1 MKSNNRLVRLAVLQA
16 LACASGLMLA
26 TPGSASADPA
36 RFDITAQPLPNALK
50 NFAAQAKMQLLYRY
64 DVVSHATATPVT
76 GQLEKHA
83 ALERLLQGTGLEAV
97 YSDANTATIRVI
109 SAADKAGAS
118 TKATSPS
125 GNKSGATD
133 APPTTSAADT
143 RTGPI
148 LLAQAG
154 PAAQPAQGPASDSAT
169 EAMAI
174 PEVIVVGVRQALATA
189 QDVKKDSPTFVDSIT
204 ATDIGSFPDV
214 SASDALQRVP
224 GITVNRL
231 QSNDDS
237 THPSGE
243 PTNILI
249 RGLTQVRT
257 EFNGRDMF
265 SADNGRGLNFNDI
278 SPELLSRADAYKN
291 QTADM
296 IEGGIAGTV
305 DLRTRLPFDQE
316 GHVLVGS
323 INGAYGD
330 KSNQL
335 TPAWSVLGSDS
346 IRTDIGRFGFLADYS
361 RSHVVTQT
369 QSVIDDKIDT
379 YCSSGYGTAAHA
391 IVLPNGSIP
400 CTSNVF
406 GGTGWA
412 YAPDG
417 IRYSEVNYDRTRI
430 GSTLA
435 AQYQNNA
442 ENLLATLEYTD
453 SGYHNAWLEDASH
466 AILDGTYY
474 GTPAFDPR
482 ATSIMAGSS
491 KLVFGPNGMLQSG
504 LLTQPHGSWAGSM
517 SPNIQD
523 AINTGSVVP
532 GVPFVNDCGP
542 GFTCAS
548 NRDGMYFQ
556 DETRDFNHNEDTKEG
571 SLHIKWDI
579 LPTLHADFDAQY
591 ISADVVD
598 HDMLV
603 ATGSMANYQYST
615 GSSGVPQVQLLP
627 GSNVNYAAG
636 GLSNPTNYWI
646 PFIQGHEENDD
657 GRESAFAADFKYDIN
672 PGGWVDSLKAG
683 VRYADRDQTT
693 RYSTFNWTPIA
704 ATYYCN
710 GPGFSLTSTTPA
722 PYPTAT
728 STSSSCAPHSEFLG
742 YGAGIWGT
750 TNFNNFYNSGV
761 YPNGNLVF
769 MNKGTITNTGAV
781 LQALSGAT
789 TNSPLG
795 SGYVSICNRTG
806 LVPGTCFLPSED
818 EKLDET
824 TKAAYLMLNF
834 GGANSNIFGVNVV
847 GNGGVR
853 VVETGENSTG
863 SVGFPTPLNL
873 LFAPCGSPLS
883 AGNVVN
889 PGCYVT
895 PALAAF
901 SNGGSSPNSY
911 NAEHTN
917 VLPSFN
923 VRFGLD
929 EKDFIRFAYSKAISR
944 PDIGFMR
951 NYVQINSPYINTG
964 PDSPYVVYN
973 SPTAAHVAAN
983 VVGYNFV
990 FNSTAGNAALLPESA
1005 DQLDL
1010 SFERYFA
1017 RTSSV
1022 TLGVFWKKLS
1032 NTLSQAQFTRPFT
1045 NDGVTEEAQILGP
1058 VNVKNGGKIEGAEFA
1073 YQTFFDFLPGLLSGL
1088 GMQANYTY
1096 VNQIN
1101 IHNSNLV
1108 DVGGLTTG
1116 GLGAY
1121 GAGNEAVG
1129 GVVIDSHRLEGVS
1142 TNTFNLV
1149 GLYEKGPIGFRLA
1162 YNWRSMYLTS
1172 NIDCCIGLPVFQKAA
1187 GFMDGSVRYSVDS
1200 HVELSFDVV
1209 NLLDTRIQYE
1219 QEVFGD
1225 SSATPGAKPVYMDS
1239 GWSATDRRYQ
1249 LGVRVKF

>member
-16 LACASGLMLA
+16 LTCASGLMLA
-26 TPGSASADPA
+26 APGSASADPA
-36 RFDITAQPLPNALK
+36 RFDITAEPLPNALK
-50 NFAAQAKMQLLYRY
+50 HFAAQAKMQLLYRY
-64 DVVSHATATPVT
+64 DVVSRATATPVT

-83 ALERLLQGTGLEAV
+83 ALERLLRGTGLEAV
-97 YSDANTATIRVI
+97 YSDENTATIRII

-118 TKATSPS
+118 TRATSATGDRS
-125 GNKSGATD
+125 AATD
-133 APPTTSAADT
+133 AVPTTSTADAT
-143 RTGPI
+143 TGSL
-148 LLAQAG
+148 LLAQATAV
-154 PAAQPAQGPASDSAT
+154 PKPAQGPSSDNAT
-169 EAMAI
+169 DAGAI
-174 PEVIVVGVRQALATA
+174 QEIVIVGVRQALATA
-189 QDVKKDSPTFVDSIT
+189 QDIKKDSVTFVDSIT

-265 SADNGRGLNFNDI
+265 SADNGRGMNFNDI

-296 IEGGIAGTV
+296 IEGGIAGTI

-335 TPAWSVLGSDS
+335 TPAWSVLASDS
-346 IRTDIGRFGFLADYS
+346 IRTDLGRFGFLADYS

-379 YCSSGYGTAAHA
+379 YCSSGFGTAAHA
-391 IVLPNGSIP
+391 TVLPNGSIP
-400 CTSNVF
+400 CTGNVF
-406 GGTGWA
+406 GGSGWA
-412 YAPDG
+412 FAPDG
-417 IRYSEVNYDRTRI
+417 IRYSQVNYDRTRI

-474 GTPAFDPR
+474 GTAAFDPR
-482 ATSIMAGSS
+482 ASSILAGSS
-491 KLVFGPNGMLQSG
+491 PLKFGPNGMLQSG
-504 LLTQPHGSWAGSM
+504 LLTQSHGSWSGST
-517 SPNIQD
+517 SSLQD

-532 GVPFVNDCGP
+532 GLPFVNYCGASSP
-542 GFTCAS
+542 CAT
-548 NRDGMYFQ
+548 NRDGLYFQ
-556 DETRDFNHNEDTKEG
+556 NETRDFNHNEDTKEG

-579 LPTLHADFDAQY
+579 LPTLHANFDAQY
-591 ISADVVD
+591 ISAGVVD

-615 GSSGVPQVQLLP
+615 GSGGVPQVQLLP

-657 GRESAFAADFKYDIN
+657 GRESAFAADLKYDIN

-683 VRYADRDQTT
+683 VRYADRNQTT

-704 ATYYCN
+704 ASWNCN
-710 GPGFSLTSTTPA
+710 GPGFSITSTTPA
-722 PYPTAT
+722 AYP
-728 STSSSCAPHSEFLG
+728 SCASGHPDFKG

-750 TNFNNFYNSGV
+750 TNFNNFYGSGV

-789 TNSPLG
+789 TNSPIAP
-795 SGYVSICNRTG
+795 GYTAVCNRTG
-806 LVPGTCFLPSED
+806 VVPGTCFLPSED
-818 EKLDET
+818 EQLDET

-834 GGANSNIFGVNVV
+834 GGAKTSIFGVNVV
-847 GNGGVR
+847 GNAGVR
-853 VVETGENSTG
+853 VVKTGENS
-863 SVGFPTPLNL
+863 VGGVEFPAPLNL
-873 LFAPCGSPLS
+873 SFAPCGSPLS

-901 SNGGSSPNSY
+901 ANGGNGQNSY

-944 PDIGFMR
+944 PDIGLLR
-951 NYVQINSPYINTG
+951 NFVQINTPFINTG

-990 FNSTAGNAALLPESA
+990 FNSTAGNAALQPESA

-1010 SFERYFA
+1010 SYERYFGP
-1017 RTSSV
+1017 TSSV

-1073 YQTFFDFLPGLLSGL
+1073 YQTFFDFLPGLWSGL

-1096 VNQIN
+1096 VNQIG
-1101 IHNSNLV
+1101 IHNTNLV

-1187 GFMDGSVRYSVDS
+1187 GFMDGSIRYSIDS

-1209 NLLDTRIQYE
+1209 NLLDTKIKYE

-1225 SSATPGAKPVYMDS
+1225 TSATPGAKPVYMDS

-1249 LGVRVKF
+1249 LGVRAKF

>member
-16 LACASGLMLA
+16 LTCASGLMLA
-26 TPGSASADPA
+26 APGSASADPA
-36 RFDITAQPLPNALK
+36 RFDITAEPLPNALK
-50 NFAAQAKMQLLYRY
+50 HFAAQAKMQLLYRY
-64 DVVSHATATPVT
+64 DVVSRATATPVT
-76 GQLEKHA
+76 GQMEKHA
-83 ALERLLQGTGLEAV
+83 ALERLLRGTGLEAV
-97 YSDANTATIRVI
+97 YSDENTATIRFI

-118 TKATSPS
+118 TRATSATGDRS
-125 GNKSGATD
+125 AATD
-133 APPTTSAADT
+133 APPTTSTADT
-143 RTGPI
+143 TTGSL
-148 LLAQAG
+148 LLAQATAV
-154 PAAQPAQGPASDSAT
+154 PKPAQGPPSDSAT

-214 SASDALQRVP
+214 SASDALQRIP

-265 SADNGRGLNFNDI
+265 SADNGRGMNFNDI

-335 TPAWSVLGSDS
+335 TPAWSVLGSES

-361 RSHVVTQT
+361 RSHVITQT

-391 IVLPNGSIP
+391 IVLPNGSVP

-412 YAPDG
+412 FAPDG

-430 GSTLA
+430 GSTMA

-482 ATSIMAGSS
+482 ATSILAGSS
-491 KLVFGPNGMLQSG
+491 PLKFGSNGMLQSG
-504 LLTQPHGSWAGSM
+504 LLTQPHGSWAGSY

-542 GFTCAS
+542 GFTCAT
-548 NRDGMYFQ
+548 NRDGLYFQ
-556 DETRDFNHNEDTKEG
+556 NETRDFNHNEDTKEG

-579 LPTLHADFDAQY
+579 TPRLHSNFDAQY
-591 ISADVVD
+591 IAANVVD

-615 GSSGVPQVQLLP
+615 GSNGVPQVQLLP

-657 GRESAFAADFKYDIN
+657 GRESAFAADLKYDIN
-672 PGGWVDSLKAG
+672 PGGWLDSMKAG
-683 VRYADRDQTT
+683 VRYADRNQTT

-704 ATYYCN
+704 ANWNCN
-710 GPGFSLTSTTPA
+710 GPGFSLTSTSPA
-722 PYPTAT
+722 PYPV
-728 STSSSCAPHSEFLG
+728 STSGCAARAPFLG

-769 MNKGTITNTGAV
+769 MNKGTITNTAGV

-789 TNSPLG
+789 TNSPIAP
-795 SGYVSICNRTG
+795 GYTAVCNRTG

-818 EKLDET
+818 EQLDET

-834 GGANSNIFGVNVV
+834 GGTNSNIFGVNVV
-847 GNGGVR
+847 GNAGVR
-853 VVETGENSTG
+853 VVQTGENS
-863 SVGFPTPLNL
+863 VGGVEFPAPLNL
-873 LFAPCGSPLS
+873 TFAACGSPLS

-901 SNGGSSPNSY
+901 ANGGNGQNSY

-944 PDIGFMR
+944 PDIGYLR
-951 NYVQINSPYINTG
+951 NFVQINTPFINTG

-990 FNSTAGNAALLPESA
+990 FNSTAGNAALQPESA

-1010 SFERYFA
+1010 SYERYFG

-1101 IHNSNLV
+1101 IHNTNLV

-1172 NIDCCIGLPVFQKAA
+1172 NIDCCIGMPVFQKAA
-1187 GFMDGSVRYSVDS
+1187 GFMDGSMRYSVDS

-1209 NLLDTRIQYE
+1209 NLLDTRIQYA

-1225 SSATPGAKPVYMDS
+1225 TSATPGAKPVYMDS

>member
-26 TPGSASADPA
+26 APGSASADPA
-36 RFDITAQPLPNALK
+36 RFDINAQPLPNALK

-125 GNKSGATD
+125 GNKSAAAD

-143 RTGPI
+143 RTGSI

-361 RSHVVTQT
+361 RSHVITQT

-379 YCSSGYGTAAHA
+379 YCSSGFGTAAHA

-482 ATSIMAGSS
+482 ASSILAGSS
-491 KLVFGPNGMLQSG
+491 PMVFGSNGMLQSG
-504 LLTQPHGSWAGSM
+504 LLTQPHGSWAGSTT
-517 SPNIQD
+517 STQA
-523 AINTGSVVP
+523 AITTGSVVP
-532 GVPFVNDCGP
+532 GVPFVSYCGASSA
-542 GFTCAS
+542 CAT
-548 NRDGMYFQ
+548 NRDGLYFQ
-556 DETRDFNHNEDTKEG
+556 NETRDFNHNEDTKEG
-571 SLHIKWDI
+571 SLHVKWDI
-579 LPTLHADFDAQY
+579 LSTLHADFDAQY

-657 GRESAFAADFKYDIN
+657 GRESAFAADLKYDIN
-672 PGGWVDSLKAG
+672 PGGWMDSLKAG
-683 VRYADRDQTT
+683 VRYADRNQTT

-704 ATYYCN
+704 ANWNCN
-710 GPGFSLTSTTPA
+710 GPGFSITSTTPA
-722 PYPTAT
+722 PYP
-728 STSSSCAPHSEFLG
+728 SCAAGHPEFQG

-750 TNFNNFYNSGV
+750 TNFNNFYSSGV

-789 TNSPLG
+789 TNSPIAP
-795 SGYVSICNRTG
+795 GYVAVCNRTG
-806 LVPGTCFLPSED
+806 VVPGTCFLPSED
-818 EKLDET
+818 EQLDET

-834 GGANSNIFGVNVV
+834 GGTNSSIFGVNVV
-847 GNGGVR
+847 GNAGVR
-853 VVETGENSTG
+853 VVETGENSIG
-863 SVGFPTPLNL
+863 GVEFPAPLNL
-873 LFAPCGSPLS
+873 TFAKCGSPLS

-895 PALAAF
+895 PALTAF
-901 SNGGSSPNSY
+901 ANGGNGQNSY
-911 NAEHTN
+911 DAEHTN

-944 PDIGFMR
+944 PDIGLLR
-951 NYVQINSPYINTG
+951 NYVQINTPFINTG
-964 PDSPYVVYN
+964 PDSPYVVYS

-990 FNSTAGNAALLPESA
+990 FNSTAGNAALRPESA

-1073 YQTFFDFLPGLLSGL
+1073 YQTFFDFLPGLWSGL

-1096 VNQIN
+1096 VNQIG
-1101 IHNSNLV
+1101 IHNTNLV

-1187 GFMDGSVRYSVDS
+1187 GFMDGSIRYSVDS
-1200 HVELSFDVV
+1200 HVEFSFDVV
-1209 NLLDTRIQYE
+1209 NLLDTRIQYA